1 VINIPHCDDLPRI
14 RAAHVALGWVLVF
27 IGFHIYWY
35 LGGSF
40 GGPGKL
46 PGWPHAFIGWA
57 FSVLVDGAFAL
68 GLLVPWAI
76 SRGRGFGRLAQPIGV
91 LVWLGGVLLLLRG
104 GSGVVDDLTRLT
116 GLFPNGISGISTQ
129 EATGTTDPY
138 VLWSGLAIDA
148 YFLGGGV
155 IFTWLAVR
163 YRQCRQA
170 LALA

>member
-1 VINIPHCDDLPRI
+1 
-14 RAAHVALGWVLVF
+14 
-27 IGFHIYWY
+27 
-35 LGGSF
+35 
-40 GGPGKL
+40 
-46 PGWPHAFIGWA
+46 
-57 FSVLVDGAFAL
+57 
-68 GLLVPWAI
+68 
-76 SRGRGFGRLAQPIGV
+76 

-148 YFLGGGV
+148 YFVAGGI

-163 YRQCRQA
+163 HRQCRQT
-170 LALA
+170 LAPV